1 VGFGSLKENIMSY
14 SQANM
19 MQYLDATDTDFGAGT
34 GTAWSFKGP
43 SGKQGN
49 LKNIGLHVKETF
61 ACDTTTGKVLIG
73 TAADPNAYGQLEVV
87 DGTLNTDTFN
97 NVDDTNCVISQA
109 IAADAQVEVTFVQCA
124 DSVAPAG
131 KGRAYVEVDWY

>member
-1 VGFGSLKENIMSY
+1 
-14 SQANM
+14 
-19 MQYLDATDTDFGAGT
+19 
-34 GTAWSFKGP
+34 
-43 SGKQGN
+43 
-49 LKNIGLHVKETF
+49 
-61 ACDTTTGKVLIG
+61 
-73 TAADPNAYGQLEVV
+73 LEVV

-97 NVDDTNCVISQA
+97 TVDDTNCVISQA